1 MKEFKA
7 KEFAK
12 CIETDDKTK
21 IVVNVEEMVVEASY
35 TGPKLEKIED
45 LNAEWVVK
53 LMDWQKDQKTLHK
66 KFATMIILKARD
78 LFEKDAS
85 LVHITVPDD
94 EEITVCGDV
103 HG

>member
-1 MKEFKA
+1 
-7 KEFAK
+7 
-12 CIETDDKTK
+12 
-21 IVVNVEEMVVEASY
+21 
-35 TGPKLEKIED
+35 
-45 LNAEWVVK
+45 
-53 LMDWQKDQKTLHK
+53 MDWQKDQKTLHK